1 MQKINSAALGGLLS
15 TRGPR
20 PGTVIRPPPTHTH
33 IHPGISGSVWGFG
46 SSKLV
51 GHRGFIVEGCALGI

>member
-20 PGTVIRPPPTHTH
+20 PGTVIRPPTHTH
-33 IHPGISGSVWGFG
+33 TYTPGYLAVSGD
-46 SSKLV
+46 
-51 GHRGFIVEGCALGI
+51 LGRQN